1 MHYSLPQPPLLQQS
15 VIAHRSPSGENAHG
29 VLNIAASLTL
39 LLLALPFLILIPI
52 LIKLTSSGPVLY
64 TGTRLGLHKKLFS
77 IYKFRTLRPGAQEII
92 GAALLNEGHHLET
105 PIGAFLR
112 DTKLDELPQIFNVIR
127 GDMNIVGPRPER
139 PEVYDRLC
147 RQIPGYDSRFEIKP
161 GLIGFA
167 QLFTPHGSP
176 KRARSL
182 IDHFYQVR
190 GCRNSQDVGFFFYTI
205 WLLAIKA
212 IRISGR
218 RALDL
223 IGRPHGDERRA
234 LHRVQSRDGRGYLRP
249 FDAPPHAPEIPC
261 RLLNLNRDT
270 ILIQCDADRPLTRV
284 HLRLERYARNRPGQ
298 PAKRRIVHCE
308 GEVSITRTPAAAN
321 HHWRYVLKVKPSTPL
336 NEFKFQKY
344 FLKSGIS

>member
-1 MHYSLPQPPLLQQS
+1 MHYTLPPVALLQQP
-15 VIAHRSPSGENAHG
+15 VIERRSPSDSIAHG

-52 LIKLTSSGPVLY
+52 LIKLTSRGAVFY
-64 TGTRLGLHKKLFS
+64 TGTRLGLHKQLFT
-77 IYKFRTLRPGAQEII
+77 IYKFRTLRPDAQQII
-92 GAALLNEGHHLET
+92 GASLLQERHKLET
-105 PIGAFLR
+105 PIGAILR
-112 DTKLDELPQIFNVIR
+112 DTKLDELPQILNVLK

-139 PEVYDRLC
+139 PEIYEHLC
-147 RQIPGYDSRFEIKP
+147 RQIPGYDARFEIKP

-182 IDHFYQVR
+182 IDSFYRIR
-190 GCRNSQDVGFFFYTI
+190 GCRNSQDVGFFLYTI
-205 WLLAIKA
+205 WLLGMKA

-218 RALDL
+218 RAIDL
-223 IGRPHGDERRA
+223 IGRAQGDERRE
-234 LHRVQSRDGRGYLRP
+234 LQRVQSLDARGFLRP
-249 FDAPPHAPEIPC
+249 FDGPPDAAEIPC
-261 RLLNLNRDT
+261 RLLNLNREA
-270 ILIQCDADRPLTRV
+270 ILIQCDDDRPLTRV
-284 HLRLERYARNRPGQ
+284 HLRLERHARNRPGQ

>member
-1 MHYSLPQPPLLQQS
+1 M
-15 VIAHRSPSGENAHG
+15 AHG

-52 LIKLTSSGPVLY
+52 LIKLTSRGAVFY
-64 TGTRLGLHKKLFS
+64 TGTRLGLHKQLFT
-77 IYKFRTLRPGAQEII
+77 IYKFRTLRPDAQQII
-92 GAALLNEGHHLET
+92 GASLLQERDQLET

-112 DTKLDELPQIFNVIR
+112 DTKLDELPQILNVLK

-139 PEVYDRLC
+139 PEIYDHLC
-147 RQIPGYDSRFEIKP
+147 RKIPGYDARFDVKP

-182 IDHFYQVR
+182 IDSFYLIR
-190 GCRNSQDVGFFFYTI
+190 GCRNRHDATFFFYTF
-205 WLLAIKA
+205 WLLGLKA
-212 IRISGR
+212 MRISGR
-218 RALDL
+218 LVLDL
-223 IGRPHGDERRA
+223 IGRVHCRSHHQERRE
-234 LHRVQSRDGRGYLRP
+234 LKRVQSRDARAYLRP
-249 FDAPPHAPEIPC
+249 FDASPDAPEIPC
-261 RLLNLNRDT
+261 RLLNLNREA
-270 ILIQCDADRPLTRV
+270 ILIQCDDDRPLTRV
-284 HLRLERYARNRPGQ
+284 HLRLERHARNRPGQ
-298 PAKRRIVHCE
+298 SAKRRIVHCE

-336 NEFKFQKY
+336 NEFKFRKY